1 MHIRDL
7 WQSAPTT
14 RPAMRATIM
23 GACIEPGPFSLK
35 TNREGTSRNSTKQQ
49 TQTDRQSNTFGGGEL
64 ISTLE
69 GETFVEEEDTDQD
82 TNGKTGKTNDCV
94 QVAAADTQY
103 HTQRTAQEYQS
114 ANHNKS
120 AQEEAGD
127 RSGAA
132 FWRKFL
138 ADHCHDECAAD

>member
-1 MHIRDL
+1 MH
-7 WQSAPTT
+7 
-14 RPAMRATIM
+14 RARSFFAEDKQ
-23 GACIEPGPFSLK
+23 GGNQQEQH
-35 TNREGTSRNSTKQQ
+35 KQQ
-49 TQTDRQSNTFGGGEL
+49 TQTNRQSNTFGGGQL

-103 HTQRTAQEYQS
+103 HAQRAAQEYQS

-120 AQEEAGD
+120 AQEKAGN